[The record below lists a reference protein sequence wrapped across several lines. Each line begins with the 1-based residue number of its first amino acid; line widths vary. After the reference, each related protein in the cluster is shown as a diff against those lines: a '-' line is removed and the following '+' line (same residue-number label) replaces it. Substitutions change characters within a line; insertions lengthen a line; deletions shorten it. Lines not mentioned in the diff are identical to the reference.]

1 MYLSILIL
9 PFLGSIVSG
18 VLGRKI
24 GIKGSQI
31 ISSLCLFLSAILS
44 TMALYEVGLSASPV
58 TLNIGNWIDS
68 EIMSV
73 TWEFLFDQLSV
84 IFCIMVTY
92 ITFLILV
99 YTIYYM
105 EGQPLSIVGLCYKGV
120 KLSNSG
126 EVLKLI
132 RPSYSWK
139 IVSGWSNYSGMVK
152 VYKIDEN
159 LMEDRGSKSK

>member
-58 TLNIGNWIDS
+58 TLNIGN
-68 EIMSV
+68 
-73 TWEFLFDQLSV
+73 
-84 IFCIMVTY
+84 
-92 ITFLILV
+92 
-99 YTIYYM
+99 
-105 EGQPLSIVGLCYKGV
+105 
-120 KLSNSG
+120 
-126 EVLKLI
+126 
-132 RPSYSWK
+132 
-139 IVSGWSNYSGMVK
+139 
-152 VYKIDEN
+152 
-159 LMEDRGSKSK
+159 